1 MMKLKGL
8 MNKEGMKNLFK
19 NKKVVVAVGVSVVIF
34 AVYMYNRLLPE
45 IDMYDD
51 NTTEVEDKE

>member
-19 NKKVVVAVGVSVVIF
+19 NKKVVVAIGVSVVVF
-34 AVYMYNRLLPE
+34 VVYMYNKLLPE

>member
-34 AVYMYNRLLPE
+34 AVNMYNKLLPE

>member
-19 NKKVVVAVGVSVVIF
+19 NKKVVVAIGFICSYICSIYVQQTFTG
-34 AVYMYNRLLPE
+34 NR
-45 IDMYDD
+45 Y
-51 NTTEVEDKE
+51 V